1 MKKHHLLLS
10 NKLSFFIA
18 LLAFGAS
25 TFVACHK
32 HDHDEDDTQAPGL
45 TISSPAA
52 AASLS
57 GEVHISGSVTDASL
71 HEMRIK
77 VTRDSDGAELFSATP
92 TVHNKTAYNFDEHWT
107 PAGISAE
114 TAVTL
119 TIHVE
124 DHSANETEKTVKFS
138 VK

>member
-1 MKKHHLLLS
+1 MK
-10 NKLSFFIA
+10 KLSFFIA
-18 LLAFGAS
+18 LLALS
-25 TFVACHK
+25 TNAFVACHK

-52 AASLS
+52 AALLS
-57 GEVHISGSVTDASL
+57 GEVHISGSVTDESL
-71 HEMRIK
+71 HEMSIK
-77 VTRDSDGAELFSATP
+77 VTRDSDGAELFSANP
-92 TVHNKTAYNFDEHWT
+92 TVHDKTSYNFDEHWT
-107 PAGISAE
+107 PASISAE